1 MGDIEKH
8 CEIHKFSCLTLSL
21 FSSMIIIKPTL
32 FLFLN
37 GFVPLVIGFKTTMTL
52 SRSFLNGALAIASIV
67 TPLGFATSAQ
77 AISFTVDEIIN
88 APAPGFSTQVGDK
101 IFSGFIIPTGTGLFD
116 LNDTVVISILNSGA
130 FQVDFNGNASGSNLT
145 ASGSLSYNI
154 AIDPAFTN
162 TFTIAQQQTQGD
174 NILGGSYVRSFTPSS
189 LTPTSL
195 VSIDGSSPG
204 NGTFAPGTTSISVE
218 DTWTITSPAS
228 INSFS
233 DRYVQDPAFPQSTT
247 PEPSAV
253 LSLLALGLCGTLVS
267 RRKV

>member
-1 MGDIEKH
+1 
-8 CEIHKFSCLTLSL
+8 
-21 FSSMIIIKPTL
+21 
-32 FLFLN
+32 LN

-77 AISFTVDEIIN
+77 AISFTVNDIIN

-130 FQVDFNGNASGSNLT
+130 FQVDFNGNAGGSNLT

-162 TFTIAQQQTQGD
+162 TFTIAQQDTQGA
-174 NILGGSYVRSFTPSS
+174 NITGGSYVRSFTPSS

-195 VSIDGSSPG
+195 VNNNGAPPG
-204 NGTFAPGTTSISVE
+204 VNGTFAPGTTSISVV

-233 DRYVQDPAFPQSTT
+233 DRYVQDPNFPQSTT
-247 PEPSAV
+247 PEPSDV